1 MKGPRDPPFPFGRG
15 RASHGRLQ
23 RAEALSGVADCLA
36 LVSVAEAA
44 PAKDRF
50 TSLDTLA
57 LVRELRALGKAYVD
71 KVFDSGPE
79 TWEIAF
85 RVPGIGR
92 RTLFLAPGRYAALL
106 EGPRERS
113 EELGALSRELRRHL
127 AGAAVTA
134 VAEPQGERYLEL
146 EAHRGDAPGPVR
158 LITEFF
164 GAGNL
169 LLVRE
174 GKILA
179 VAHPR
184 TWAHRSLRP
193 GAEYR
198 PPPARPNPWNLGA
211 AELRAAL
218 ERSRTDR
225 VRTLAAPLGFGG
237 AVAEELLARSEI
249 PGNVA
254 APEQSAR
261 VADDLRQ
268 AIQDLV
274 SEIGERPA
282 GFLTRRENVLLDVEP
297 FRSRRWRHEEGVT
310 EQSFPHFSQA
320 ADAYFRPLLPVA
332 ATPTE
337 PDLAA
342 GLRRQQEQQGEAIG
356 ELEGQVARLRA
367 QADAIFAH
375 YAEAEKIAE
384 GAAGPERHAAILAT
398 LGGVAVPLLPGRP
411 PRASAESLYA
421 EMKRLQAKLAGAKEA
436 LGLTLTKL
444 SEAEV
449 GRQLRE
455 SPDRI
460 RPATPRRPHWFER
473 YRWFVSSEGIVV
485 IGGRDAASNDFIVR
499 RYLGA
504 RDIYF
509 HADVHG
515 APSVIVKAPAPGATP
530 PGDATLREAGQWAVS
545 FSKAWRAGQASAD
558 AFWVPAEQ
566 VSKTAGT
573 GEFVPRGAWVI
584 HGTKHWLRDCPLEL
598 GLGPM
603 DYERESLWTAA
614 PPSALR
620 ARGRLRWILVPGE
633 ERERGD
639 REVELSGELG
649 LSREVLQR
657 LLPAGGISARRV

>member
-1 MKGPRDPPFPFGRG
+1 M
-15 RASHGRLQ
+15 
-23 RAEALSGVADCLA
+23 ADCLA

-57 LVRELRALGKAYVD
+57 LVRELRALGKAFVD

-79 TWEIAF
+79 TWEVAF

-113 EELGALSRELRRHL
+113 EELGPLSRELRRHL
-127 AGAAVTA
+127 GGATLTA
-134 VAEPQGERYLEL
+134 IAEPRGERYLEL

-164 GAGNL
+164 GPGNL
-169 LLVRE
+169 LLVRD

-193 GAEYR
+193 GAEYL

-249 PGNVA
+249 PGNVP
-254 APEQSAR
+254 APEEAAR
-261 VADDLRQ
+261 VADNLRL

-282 GFLTRRENVLLDVEP
+282 GFLTRRGDVLLDVEP
-297 FRSRRWRHEEGVT
+297 FRSRRWRSEEGVT
-310 EQSFPHFSQA
+310 EQSFPTFSQA
-320 ADAYFRPLLPVA
+320 ADAFFRPLLPAA
-332 ATPTE
+332 ATTTG
-337 PDLAA
+337 PDPAA
-342 GLRRQQEQQGEAIG
+342 GLRRQQAQQERAIEELAGE
-356 ELEGQVARLRA
+356 VTSLRA

-375 YAEAEKIAE
+375 YAEAERIAE
-384 GAAGPERHAAILAT
+384 GAAGSDRRAAIQAT
-398 LGGVAVPLLPGRP
+398 LGGVPVPLLPGRP
-411 PRASAESLYA
+411 PRASAEFLYA
-421 EMKRLQAKLAGAKEA
+421 EVKRLQAKLAGAQEA
-436 LGLTLTKL
+436 LGLTLGKL
-444 SEAEV
+444 SEAEQ
-449 GRQLRE
+449 GRRLRE
-455 SPDRI
+455 GPDRI
-460 RPATPRRPHWFER
+460 RPAPPRRPNWFER

-499 RYLGA
+499 RYLGS
-504 RDIYF
+504 RDLYL

-515 APSVIVKAPAPGATP
+515 APSVIVKAPAPGTAL
-530 PGDATLREAGQWAVS
+530 PGEATLQEAGQWAVS
-545 FSKAWRAGQASAD
+545 FSKAWRAGQASVD
-558 AFWVPAEQ
+558 AFWVTAEQ
-566 VSKTAGT
+566 VSKSAGT

-584 HGTKHWLRDCPLEL
+584 HGTKHRLRDCPLEL
-598 GLGPM
+598 GLGTI

-639 REVELSGELG
+639 REVELSRELG